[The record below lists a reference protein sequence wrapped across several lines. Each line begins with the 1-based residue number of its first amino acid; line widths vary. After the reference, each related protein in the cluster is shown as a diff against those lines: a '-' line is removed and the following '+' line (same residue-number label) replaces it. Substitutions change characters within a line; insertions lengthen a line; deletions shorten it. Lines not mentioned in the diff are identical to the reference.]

1 MGKILNL
8 IIKIYSMNDVNNLQK
23 KHVNIGLD
31 IGTTSVGWAII
42 DNDYNVIDYGVR
54 LFEDVCEEQ
63 TGHPKNEKRR
73 ELRRA
78 RRTLRRRI
86 FRKKQFISLVLKN
99 KISFILIARMKY

>member
-1 MGKILNL
+1 M
-8 IIKIYSMNDVNNLQK
+8 
-23 KHVNIGLD
+23 
-31 IGTTSVGWAII
+31 
-42 DNDYNVIDYGVR
+42 
-54 LFEDVCEEQ
+54 CEEQ

>member
-1 MGKILNL
+1 
-8 IIKIYSMNDVNNLQK
+8 MNDVNNLQK

-31 IGTTSVGWAII
+31 IGTTSVGWVII